1 MSYSTEYRTILIL
14 QRVLRYKRE
23 YVKSVSWC
31 NSSSRSLKAL
41 SKREYFWLVCF
52 TGYTRWF
59 CCALFFNYNCAM
71 AICSTPFPNYRC
83 KKHFTTPT
91 HKKDLRDFM
100 AGLLW
105 SPPASFGLWMLPST
119 VHLNR
124 PRKFLGYSDHCLRP
138 GWWNS
143 FHRFDMRFFLYYV
156 HISQPLL
163 CSVKRNIVFTVSFP
177 PALFLPFSS
186 LFLYLLDHYF
196 KHLSNARVFSGEKR
210 VWGFS
215 SLLLGETVDILEGV
229 TVSLG
234 P

>member
-1 MSYSTEYRTILIL
+1 MSDSTEYRTILIL

-23 YVKSVSWC
+23 PVKSVSWC

-41 SKREYFWLVCF
+41 SKREYFWLVCI
-52 TGYTRWF
+52 TGCTRWF
-59 CCALFFNYNCAM
+59 CCALFFNYNCAI

-138 GWWNS
+138 GCWNS
-143 FHRFDMRFFLYYV
+143 FHLFDMCFFLYYV

-163 CSVKRNIVFTVSFP
+163 CSGQTQHSVHS
-177 PALFLPFSS
+177 FLPTGIVPTILKFV
-186 LFLYLLDHYF
+186 LVFAGPLL
-196 KHLSNARVFSGEKR
+196 
-210 VWGFS
+210 
-215 SLLLGETVDILEGV
+215 
-229 TVSLG
+229 
-234 P
+234 